1 MSKTYFLLAMIGC
14 IIVTISSCAKEK
26 EETSDDAASSSSS
39 SSSWCTE
46 VSSCSATP
54 SGSIT
59 GVDNDTFS
67 GVFSVFHVYGDNG
80 TSGFDNATD
89 CVSNEDALGD
99 LNSKMTLPTGT
110 NSMIFNNAV
119 TSSSSFAERIYTY
132 SDTSCSTEITTVVF
146 SYNLTVGDNVSGLTT
161 SVGDNTYSSTA
172 TKVTYTQSCV
182 ALKASSDA
190 GATFLKTL
198 LSSVS
203 GIDPAVGTS
212 YKCEATDTKYALW
225 KYTPERTSW
234 PGALVEETSS
244 SAYPSDWSTSTD
256 TMTFIP

>member
-99 LNSKMTLPTGT
+99 LNSEMTLPTGT
-110 NSMIFNNAV
+110 NSMILNNAV

-161 SVGDNTYSSTA
+161 SGGNPSTA
-172 TKVTYTQSCV
+172 TEVTYTQSCG
-182 ALKASSDA
+182 AIKASSDA
-190 GATFLKTL
+190 GVTWLKTVF
-198 LSSVS
+198 SDWS
-203 GIDPAVGTS
+203 GFDPAVGTS
-212 YKCEATDTKYALW
+212 YKCEATDSPTYALW
-225 KYTPERTSW
+225 SYRDNSSLSLSM
-234 PGALVEETSS
+234 LVEEKSS
-244 SAYPSDWSTSTD
+244 SAHPSDWSED
-256 TMTFIP
+256 PDHMTFLP

>member
-14 IIVTISSCAKEK
+14 IIVTISSCAKK
-26 EETSDDAASSSSS
+26 EEKSDDAAAA
-39 SSSWCTE
+39 SWCTE

-146 SYNLTVGDNVSGLTT
+146 SYNLTVGDNVSELTT
-161 SVGDNTYSSTA
+161 SGGNPSTA
-172 TKVTYTQSCV
+172 TEVTYTQSCG
-182 ALKASSDA
+182 AIKASSDA
-190 GATFLKTL
+190 GVTWLKTMF
-198 LSSVS
+198 SDWS
-203 GIDPAVGTS
+203 GFDPAVGTS
-212 YKCEATDTKYALW
+212 YKCEATDSPKYALW
-225 KYTPERTSW
+225 SYRDNSSLSLSV
-234 PGALVEETSS
+234 LVEEKSS
-244 SAYPSDWSTSTD
+244 SAYPSDWSSSTD
-256 TMTFIP
+256 HMTFIP

>member
-26 EETSDDAASSSSS
+26 EETSDDDAS

-67 GVFSVFHVYGDNG
+67 GVFSVFHVFGDNG
-80 TSGFDNATD
+80 TSGYDNTTD
-89 CVSNEDALGD
+89 CVSNATMIANLKSQMG
-99 LNSKMTLPTGT
+99 LPTGI
-110 NSMIFNNAV
+110 NSLIMNNAV

-198 LSSVS
+198 LSGLS

-212 YKCEATDTKYALW
+212 YKCEATDSPKYALW
-225 KYTPERTSW
+225 SYRDNSSLSLSM
-234 PGALVEETSS
+234 LVEEKSS
-244 SAYPSDWSTSTD
+244 SAHPSDWSD
-256 TMTFIP
+256 PDHMTFIP

>member
-14 IIVTISSCAKEK
+14 IIVMISSCAKEK
-26 EETSDDAASSSSS
+26 EETSDDAAS

-161 SVGDNTYSSTA
+161 SGGNPSTA
-172 TKVTYTQSCV
+172 TEVTYTQSCG
-182 ALKASSDA
+182 AIKASSDA
-190 GATFLKTL
+190 GVTWLKTVF
-198 LSSVS
+198 SDWS
-203 GIDPAVGTS
+203 GFDPAVGTS
-212 YKCEATDTKYALW
+212 YKCEATDSPKYALW
-225 KYTPERTSW
+225 SYRDNSSLSLSV
-234 PGALVEETSS
+234 LVEEKSS
-244 SAYPSDWSTSTD
+244 SAYPSDWSSSTD
-256 TMTFIP
+256 HMTFIP

>member
-1 MSKTYFLLAMIGC
+1 MNKTYFLLAMIGC
-14 IIVTISSCAKEK
+14 IIVTISSCAKK
-26 EETSDDAASSSSS
+26 EEKSDDAAAA
-39 SSSWCTE
+39 SWCTE

-89 CVSNEDALGD
+89 CVSNAEALA
-99 LNSKMTLPTGT
+99 SMTTQMGLPTGT
-110 NSMIFNNAV
+110 NSMIMNNAV
-119 TSSSSFAERIYTY
+119 TSSSSFAQRINTY
-132 SDTSCSTEITTVVF
+132 SDTSCSTETASVVF
-146 SYNLTVGDNVSGLTT
+146 SYNLTVGDNVSELTT
-161 SVGDNTYSSTA
+161 SVGDNTYPSTA

-198 LSSVS
+198 LSGLS

>member
-110 NSMIFNNAV
+110 NSIILNNAV

-161 SVGDNTYSSTA
+161 SGGNPSTA
-172 TKVTYTQSCV
+172 TEVTYTQSCG
-182 ALKASSDA
+182 AIKASSDA
-190 GATFLKTL
+190 GVTWLKTMF
-198 LSSVS
+198 SDWS
-203 GIDPAVGTS
+203 GFDPAVGTS

-244 SAYPSDWSTSTD
+244 SAYPSDWSDPD
-256 TMTFIP
+256 TMTFLP

>member
-14 IIVTISSCAKEK
+14 IIVTISSCAKK
-26 EETSDDAASSSSS
+26 EEKSDDAAAA
-39 SSSWCTE
+39 SWCTE

-67 GVFSVFHVYGDNG
+67 GVFSVFHYFGHIG

-89 CVSNEDALGD
+89 CVSNAEMLA
-99 LNSKMTLPTGT
+99 SMTTQMGLPTGT
-110 NSMIFNNAV
+110 NSMIMNNAV
-119 TSSSSFAERIYTY
+119 TSSSSFAQRINTY
-132 SDTSCSTEITTVVF
+132 SDTSCSTETASVVF

-172 TKVTYTQSCV
+172 TKVTYTQSC
-182 ALKASSDA
+182 AAIKASSDA

-198 LSSVS
+198 LSGLS

>member
-26 EETSDDAASSSSS
+26 EETSDDAAAA
-39 SSSWCTE
+39 SWCTE

-89 CVSNEDALGD
+89 CVSNADALGD
-99 LNSKMTLPTGT
+99 VNSTMTLPTGT
-110 NSMIFNNAV
+110 NSIILNNAV

-161 SVGDNTYSSTA
+161 SGDNPSTA
-172 TKVTYTQSCV
+172 TEVTYTQSCL
-182 ALKASSDA
+182 AIKASSDA
-190 GATFLKTL
+190 GVTWLKTMF
-198 LSSVS
+198 SDWS
-203 GIDPAVGTS
+203 GFDPAVGTS

>member
-26 EETSDDAASSSSS
+26 EETSDDAASSS

-89 CVSNEDALGD
+89 CVSNADALGD
-99 LNSKMTLPTGT
+99 VNSKITLPTGT
-110 NSMIFNNAV
+110 NSIILNNAV

-161 SVGDNTYSSTA
+161 SGGNPSTA
-172 TKVTYTQSCV
+172 TEVTYTQSCG
-182 ALKASSDA
+182 AIKASSDA
-190 GATFLKTL
+190 GVTWLKTMF
-198 LSSVS
+198 SDWS
-203 GIDPAVGTS
+203 GFDPAVGTS
-212 YKCEATDTKYALW
+212 YKCEATDSPKYALW
-225 KYTPERTSW
+225 SYRDNSSLSLSV
-234 PGALVEETSS
+234 LVEEKSS
-244 SAYPSDWSTSTD
+244 SAYPSDWSSSTD
-256 TMTFIP
+256 HMTFIP

>member
-26 EETSDDAASSSSS
+26 EETSDDAASSSS
-39 SSSWCTE
+39 WCTE

-67 GVFSVFHVYGDNG
+67 GVFSVFHYFGHIG

-89 CVSNEDALGD
+89 CVSNAEMLA
-99 LNSKMTLPTGT
+99 SMTTQMGLPTGT

-119 TSSSSFAERIYTY
+119 TSSSSFAQRINTY
-132 SDTSCSTEITTVVF
+132 SDTSCSTETASVVF

-198 LSSVS
+198 LSGLS

>member
-14 IIVTISSCAKEK
+14 IIVTISSCAKK
-26 EETSDDAASSSSS
+26 EEKSDDAAAA
-39 SSSWCTE
+39 SWCTE

-80 TSGFDNATD
+80 TSGFDNDTD
-89 CVSNEDALGD
+89 CVSNADALGD
-99 LNSKMTLPTGT
+99 VNSKMTLPTGT

-146 SYNLTVGDNVSGLTT
+146 SYNLTVGDNVSVTT
-161 SVGDNTYSSTA
+161 SGDNPSTA
-172 TKVTYTQSCV
+172 TEVTYTQSCL
-182 ALKASSDA
+182 AIKASSDA
-190 GATFLKTL
+190 GVTWLKTMF
-198 LSSVS
+198 SDWS
-203 GIDPAVGTS
+203 GFDPAVGTS
-212 YKCEATDTKYALW
+212 YKCEATDSPKYALW
-225 KYTPERTSW
+225 SYRDNSSLSLSM
-234 PGALVEETSS
+234 LVEEKSS
-244 SAYPSDWSTSTD
+244 SAHPSDWSED
-256 TMTFIP
+256 PDHMTFLP

>member
-26 EETSDDAASSSSS
+26 EETSDDAASSSS
-39 SSSWCTE
+39 WCTE

-67 GVFSVFHVYGDNG
+67 GVFSVFHYFGHIG

-110 NSMIFNNAV
+110 NSIILNNAV

-161 SVGDNTYSSTA
+161 SGGNPSTA
-172 TKVTYTQSCV
+172 TEVTYTQSCV
-182 ALKASSDA
+182 AIKASSDA
-190 GATFLKTL
+190 GVTWLKTMF
-198 LSSVS
+198 SDWS
-203 GIDPAVGTS
+203 GFDPAVGTS
-212 YKCEATDTKYALW
+212 YKCEATDSPKYALW
-225 KYTPERTSW
+225 SYRDNSSLSLSM
-234 PGALVEETSS
+234 LVEEKSS
-244 SAYPSDWSTSTD
+244 SAYPSDWSSSTD
-256 TMTFIP
+256 HMTFIP

>member
-26 EETSDDAASSSSS
+26 EETSDDDTS
-39 SSSWCTE
+39 SSSWCKE
-46 VSSCSATP
+46 VSSCNATP

-67 GVFSVFHVYGDNG
+67 GVFSVFHVFGDNG
-80 TSGFDNATD
+80 TSGYDNTTD
-89 CVSNEDALGD
+89 CVSNATMIANLKSQMG
-99 LNSKMTLPTGT
+99 LPTGI
-110 NSMIFNNAV
+110 NSLIMNNAV

-146 SYNLTVGDNVSGLTT
+146 SYNLTVGDNVSERNT
-161 SVGDNTYSSTA
+161 SGGNPSTA

-234 PGALVEETSS
+234 PGALAEEKSS
-244 SAYPSDWSTSTD
+244 SAYPTDWSDPD
-256 TMTFIP
+256 TMTFLP

>member
-67 GVFSVFHVYGDNG
+67 GVFSGFHVYGDNG
-80 TSGFDNATD
+80 TSGFDNDTD
-89 CVSNEDALGD
+89 CVSNADALGD
-99 LNSKMTLPTGT
+99 VNSKMTLPTGT
-110 NSMIFNNAV
+110 NSIILNNAV

-146 SYNLTVGDNVSGLTT
+146 SYNLTVGDNVTGLTT
-161 SVGDNTYSSTA
+161 SGGNPSTA
-172 TKVTYTQSCV
+172 TEVTYTQSCG
-182 ALKASSDA
+182 AIKASSDA
-190 GATFLKTL
+190 GVTWLKTMF
-198 LSSVS
+198 SDWS
-203 GIDPAVGTS
+203 GFDPAVGTS
-212 YKCEATDTKYALW
+212 YKCEATDSPKYALW
-225 KYTPERTSW
+225 SYRDNSSLSLSV
-234 PGALVEETSS
+234 LVEEKSS
-244 SAYPSDWSTSTD
+244 SAYPSDWSSSTD
-256 TMTFIP
+256 HMTFIP

>member
-67 GVFSVFHVYGDNG
+67 GVFSGFHVYGDNG
-80 TSGFDNATD
+80 TSGFDNDTD
-89 CVSNEDALGD
+89 CVSNADALGD
-99 LNSKMTLPTGT
+99 VNSKMTLPTGT
-110 NSMIFNNAV
+110 NSIILNNAV

-161 SVGDNTYSSTA
+161 SGGNPSTA
-172 TKVTYTQSCV
+172 TEVTYTQSCG
-182 ALKASSDA
+182 AIKASSDA
-190 GATFLKTL
+190 GVTWLKTMF
-198 LSSVS
+198 SDWS
-203 GIDPAVGTS
+203 GFDPAVGTS
-212 YKCEATDTKYALW
+212 YKCEATDSPKYALW
-225 KYTPERTSW
+225 SYRDNSSLSLSV
-234 PGALVEETSS
+234 LVEEKSS
-244 SAYPSDWSTSTD
+244 SAYPSDWSSSTD
-256 TMTFIP
+256 HMTFIP

>member
-1 MSKTYFLLAMIGC
+1 MNKTYFLLAMIGC
-14 IIVTISSCAKEK
+14 IIVTISSCAKK
-26 EETSDDAASSSSS
+26 EEKSDDAAAA
-39 SSSWCTE
+39 SWCTE

-67 GVFSVFHVYGDNG
+67 GVFSPFHVYGDNG

-119 TSSSSFAERIYTY
+119 TSSSSFAQRINTY
-132 SDTSCSTEITTVVF
+132 SDTSCSTETASVVF
-146 SYNLTVGDNVSGLTT
+146 SYNLTVGDNVSELTT
-161 SVGDNTYSSTA
+161 SVGDNTYPSTA

-182 ALKASSDA
+182 ALKASRDT

-198 LSSVS
+198 LSGS

>member
-26 EETSDDAASSSSS
+26 EETSDDAAS

-89 CVSNEDALGD
+89 CVSNADALGD

-110 NSMIFNNAV
+110 NSIILNNAV

-161 SVGDNTYSSTA
+161 SGGNPSTA
-172 TKVTYTQSCV
+172 TEVTYTQSCG
-182 ALKASSDA
+182 AIKASSDA
-190 GATFLKTL
+190 GVTWLKTVF
-198 LSSVS
+198 SDWS
-203 GIDPAVGTS
+203 GFDPAVGTS
-212 YKCEATDTKYALW
+212 YKCEATDSPKYALW
-225 KYTPERTSW
+225 SYRDNSSLSLSV
-234 PGALVEETSS
+234 LVEEKSS
-244 SAYPSDWSTSTD
+244 SAYPSDWSSSTD
-256 TMTFIP
+256 HMTFIP

>member
-14 IIVTISSCAKEK
+14 IIVTISSCAKK
-26 EETSDDAASSSSS
+26 EEKSDAAAA
-39 SSSWCTE
+39 SWCTE

-67 GVFSVFHVYGDNG
+67 GVFSVFHYFGHIG

-89 CVSNEDALGD
+89 CVSNAEMLA
-99 LNSKMTLPTGT
+99 SMTTQMGLPTGT
-110 NSMIFNNAV
+110 NSMIMNNAV
-119 TSSSSFAERIYTY
+119 TSSSSFAQRINTY
-132 SDTSCSTEITTVVF
+132 SDTSCSTETASVVF

-198 LSSVS
+198 LSGLS

>member
-26 EETSDDAASSSSS
+26 EETSDDDASSSSS

-89 CVSNEDALGD
+89 CVSNAEMLASQTTRMG
-99 LNSKMTLPTGT
+99 LPTGT
-110 NSMIFNNAV
+110 NSIILNNAV

-146 SYNLTVGDNVSGLTT
+146 SYNLTVGDNVTGLTT
-161 SVGDNTYSSTA
+161 SGGNPSTA
-172 TKVTYTQSCV
+172 TEVTYTQSCG
-182 ALKASSDA
+182 AIKASSDA
-190 GATFLKTL
+190 GVTWLKTMF
-198 LSSVS
+198 SDWS
-203 GIDPAVGTS
+203 GFDPAVGTS
-212 YKCEATDTKYALW
+212 YKCEATDSPKYALW
-225 KYTPERTSW
+225 SYRDNSSLSLSM
-234 PGALVEETSS
+234 LVEEKSS
-244 SAYPSDWSTSTD
+244 SAHPSNWSED
-256 TMTFIP
+256 PDHMTFLP

>member
-26 EETSDDAASSSSS
+26 EETSDDDAS

-67 GVFSVFHVYGDNG
+67 GVFSVFHVFGDNG
-80 TSGFDNATD
+80 TSGYDNTTD
-89 CVSNEDALGD
+89 CVSNATMIANLKSQMG
-99 LNSKMTLPTGT
+99 LPTGI
-110 NSMIFNNAV
+110 NSLIMNNAV
-119 TSSSSFAERIYTY
+119 TSSSSFAQRINSY
-132 SDTSCSTEITTVVF
+132 SDTSCSTEIATVAF
-146 SYNLTVGDNVSGLTT
+146 GYNLTVGDDVSGLTT
-161 SVGDNTYSSTA
+161 SGGNPSTA
-172 TKVTYTQSCV
+172 TKVTYTQSC
-182 ALKASSDA
+182 AAIKASSDA

-212 YKCEATDTKYALW
+212 YKCGVTGSTEYALW
-225 KYTPERTSW
+225 SYRDNSSLSTPSM
-234 PGALVEETSS
+234 LVEEKSS
-244 SAYPSDWSTSTD
+244 SAHPSDWSD
-256 TMTFIP
+256 PDHMTFIP

>member
-67 GVFSVFHVYGDNG
+67 GVFSGFHVYGDNG
-80 TSGFDNATD
+80 TSGFDNDTD
-89 CVSNEDALGD
+89 CVSNADALGD
-99 LNSKMTLPTGT
+99 VNSKITLPTGT
-110 NSMIFNNAV
+110 NSIILNNAV

-161 SVGDNTYSSTA
+161 SGGNPSTA
-172 TKVTYTQSCV
+172 TKVTYTQSCG
-182 ALKASSDA
+182 AIKASSDA
-190 GATFLKTL
+190 GVTWLKTMF
-198 LSSVS
+198 SDWS
-203 GIDPAVGTS
+203 GFDPAVGTS
-212 YKCEATDTKYALW
+212 YKCEATDSPKYALW
-225 KYTPERTSW
+225 SYRDNSSLSLSM
-234 PGALVEETSS
+234 LVEEKSS
-244 SAYPSDWSTSTD
+244 SAHPSNWSED
-256 TMTFIP
+256 PDHMTFLP

>member
-1 MSKTYFLLAMIGC
+1 MNKTYFLLAMIGC
-14 IIVTISSCAKEK
+14 IIVTISSCAKK
-26 EETSDDAASSSSS
+26 EEKSDDAAAA
-39 SSSWCTE
+39 SWCTE

-67 GVFSVFHVYGDNG
+67 GVFSVFHYFGHIG

-89 CVSNEDALGD
+89 CVSNAEMLA
-99 LNSKMTLPTGT
+99 SMTTQMGVPTGT
-110 NSMIFNNAV
+110 NSMIMNNAV
-119 TSSSSFAERIYTY
+119 TSSSSFAQRINTY
-132 SDTSCSTEITTVVF
+132 SDTSCSTETASVVF

-198 LSSVS
+198 LSGLS

>member
-14 IIVTISSCAKEK
+14 IIVMISSCAKEK
-26 EETSDDAASSSSS
+26 EETSDDDASSSSS

-89 CVSNEDALGD
+89 CVSNAETLA
-99 LNSKMTLPTGT
+99 SMTTRMGLPTGT
-110 NSMIFNNAV
+110 NSMIMNNAV
-119 TSSSSFAERIYTY
+119 TSSSSFAQRINSY
-132 SDTSCSTEITTVVF
+132 SDTSCSTEIATVAF
-146 SYNLTVGDNVSGLTT
+146 GYNLTVGDDVSGLTT
-161 SVGDNTYSSTA
+161 SGGNPSTA
-172 TKVTYTQSCV
+172 TKVTYTQSC
-182 ALKASSDA
+182 AAIKASSDA

-198 LSSVS
+198 LSGLS

>member
-46 VSSCSATP
+46 VSSCSATH

-67 GVFSVFHVYGDNG
+67 GVFSGFHVYGDNG
-80 TSGFDNATD
+80 TSGFDNDTD
-89 CVSNEDALGD
+89 CVSNADALGD
-99 LNSKMTLPTGT
+99 VNSKMTLPTGT
-110 NSMIFNNAV
+110 NSIILNNAV

-161 SVGDNTYSSTA
+161 SGGNPSTA
-172 TKVTYTQSCV
+172 TKVTYTQSCG
-182 ALKASSDA
+182 AIKASSDA
-190 GATFLKTL
+190 GVTWLKTMF
-198 LSSVS
+198 SDWS
-203 GIDPAVGTS
+203 GFDPAVGTS
-212 YKCEATDTKYALW
+212 YKCEATDSPKYALW
-225 KYTPERTSW
+225 SYRDNSSLSTPSM
-234 PGALVEETSS
+234 LVEEKSS
-244 SAYPSDWSTSTD
+244 SAHPSDWSD
-256 TMTFIP
+256 PDHMTFIP

>member
-67 GVFSVFHVYGDNG
+67 GVFSGFHVYGDNG
-80 TSGFDNATD
+80 TSGFDNDTD
-89 CVSNEDALGD
+89 CVSNADALGD
-99 LNSKMTLPTGT
+99 VNSNITLPTGT
-110 NSMIFNNAV
+110 NSIILNNAV

-132 SDTSCSTEITTVVF
+132 SDTSCPTEITTVVF
-146 SYNLTVGDNVSGLTT
+146 SYNLTVGDNVTGLTT
-161 SVGDNTYSSTA
+161 SGGNPSTA
-172 TKVTYTQSCV
+172 TEVTYTQSCG
-182 ALKASSDA
+182 AIKASSDA
-190 GATFLKTL
+190 GVTWLKTVF
-198 LSSVS
+198 SDWS
-203 GIDPAVGTS
+203 GFDPAVGTS
-212 YKCEATDTKYALW
+212 YKCEATDSPKYALW
-225 KYTPERTSW
+225 KYTPETTSL

-244 SAYPSDWSTSTD
+244 SDYPSDWSDPD
-256 TMTFIP
+256 TMTFLP